1 VTQHTPQPAPADL
14 LDAYLDGRLEGGE
27 LARFEMA
34 MANDPSLI
42 TQLEAARRIDQS
54 LRRIAPALPMELPE
68 ALPSA
73 PRPATSI
80 AGRIRRTYVVI
91 AAAAAIILAAGV
103 WYLVTRPTAPADK
116 PRLATPTTATGF
128 YLQLASHGYKPAWR
142 CNTDA
147 EFIDFLDKRFGDAF
161 LVRSSPTLAVIGWAY
176 AERTVGE
183 ATAALLTT
191 VGDDKVMLF
200 VDSLSDDHAPP
211 PPEQSTGLRIF
222 RAQVGKLVV
231 YEISPRNEASVLP
244 MLQHVAPNTAP
255 PDAAPAP
262 GSRSSGGPG

>member
-1 VTQHTPQPAPADL
+1 MTEHTPQPAPAEL
-14 LDAYLDGRLEGGE
+14 LEAYLDGRLEGGE

-34 MANDPSLI
+34 LASDPSLI
-42 TQLEAARRIDQS
+42 TRLEAARRIDQS
-54 LRRIAPALPMELPE
+54 LRRLAPALPIELPE

-73 PRPATSI
+73 PKPAPSI
-80 AGRIRRTYVVI
+80 AGKIRRTYLVI
-91 AAAAAIILAAGV
+91 AAAAAIILAAGI
-103 WYLVTRPTAPADK
+103 WYLVAKPPAPIDK

-147 EFIDFLDKRFGDAF
+147 EFVDFLDKRFGDAF

-183 ATAALLTT
+183 ATAALLTK

-200 VDSLSDDHAPP
+200 VDTLGDDHAPP
-211 PPEQSTGLRIF
+211 PPEPATGLRIF
-222 RAQVGKLVV
+222 RAEVGKLVV
-231 YEISPRNEASVLP
+231 YEISPRSEPSVLP
-244 MLQHVAPNTAP
+244 MLEHVTPKSAP
-255 PDAAPAP
+255 PDAMPAP
-262 GSRSSGGPG
+262 GSKPPG